1 MTADEF
7 REIALSF
14 PEAEERSHMNHP
26 DFRVGGKIFAT
37 LGPDLDWGM
46 AKLTPEQQQ
55 DFLRFEPSFAPA
67 SGKWG
72 NGGATIITLVNAD
85 ETAVREALNAAWHNI
100 APKNISRQ
108 HDST

>member
-1 MTADEF
+1 MTSDEF

-26 DFRVGGKIFAT
+26 DFRFGGQIFAT

-55 DFLRFEPSFAPA
+55 VYLRNEQTSFKPA
-67 SGKWG
+67 AGAWG
-72 NGGATIITLVNAD
+72 TAGATIIILADAD
-85 ETAVREALNAAWHNI
+85 EQAVREALNAAWQNV
-100 APKNISRQ
+100 NSGQNRER
-108 HDST
+108 

>member
-1 MTADEF
+1 MTSDEF

-46 AKLTPEQQQ
+46 AKLTPADQQEC
-55 DFLRFEPSFAPA
+55 LRMEPASFKPA
-67 SGKWG
+67 SGAWG
-72 NGGATIITLVNAD
+72 TGGATIITLEHANED
-85 ETAVREALNAAWHNI
+85 SVRRALSAAWRNT
-100 APKNISRQ
+100 APNRLL
-108 HDST
+108 